1 MNSDM
6 LIVNELHRLNDKLET
21 LIEVLSREK

>member
-6 LIVNELHRLNDKLET
+6 LIVNELHKLNDKIET

>member
-1 MNSDM
+1 MNGDM
-6 LIVNELHRLNDKLET
+6 LIVNELHKLNEKLET